1 MTAAPS
7 DVLLP
12 RTAVVADPDAG
23 RLATNARALREA
35 GYSVFE
41 ATDADGLAALLDT
54 TEPSVIVADAVLST
68 ALPNAPSAAP
78 VLVMVDLDNPQEIGA
93 ANPSGVHDCIT
104 KPPAPRELV
113 HRASVLIEQVSR
125 RRASRQE
132 AEGLRGQLREVSA
145 AVRATNDPQ
154 EIANHVVAGFGRTFK
169 ADHVVLAT
177 FEDHRVPAIT
187 AEWHRPGLAALPPDA
202 LPGEDEAR
210 AMADTLW
217 AGTET
222 LSAEG
227 NEAEP
232 RTDDKPAAA
241 VAGAAS
247 TLAVPIGEGNSSLGI
262 IWIATMDRPRTWS
275 NAELG
280 LIQHV
285 AGNAA
290 YGLIQSHLISS
301 QQQVVKQL
309 RELDKA
315 KTDFL
320 ATVNHELRTPLTSIM
335 AYLDMIQESTEHP
348 VSREVHQMLD
358 IVVRNTERLRTLI
371 EDMLSVSRGGLDNT
385 EMHLAP
391 VRLGHTLDLVA
402 AALRPLA
409 TLQNVT
415 IDVDPVPEDPEI
427 LADEV
432 QLQQV
437 FTNLVSNAIKFTPK
451 GGRIEVGSESHAA
464 EDGSKWATVRIADT
478 GIGISSDEINHVFT
492 RFYRASNAMNGAIP
506 GTGLGLAISKD
517 IVDRHGGRIDV
528 DSTLGAGTT
537 VTVCLPLGTDRV
549 QAN

>member
-1 MTAAPS
+1 
-7 DVLLP
+7 
-12 RTAVVADPDAG
+12 VADPDAG
-23 RLATNARALREA
+23 RRARNAQALRDA
-35 GYSVFE
+35 GYTVLE
-41 ATDADGLAALLDT
+41 ATDAGSLAAVLDGG
-54 TEPSVIVADAVLST
+54 EPSVVVADAFLSGVLST
-68 ALPNAPSAAP
+68 TTSAAP
-78 VLVMVDLDNPQEIGA
+78 VLVMVDLDSPAEIAA
-93 ANPSGVHDCIT
+93 ANPPGVHDCIT
-104 KPPAPRELV
+104 KPPAPQELV
-113 HRASVLIEQVSR
+113 HRASVLIDQVSR

-132 AEGLRGQLREVSA
+132 AEALREQLREVSA

-177 FEDHRVPAIT
+177 FEDHRVPVIT
-187 AEWHRPGLAALPPDA
+187 ARWHRRGLAELPADA
-202 LPGEDEAR
+202 LPREEEAR
-210 AMADTLW
+210 ATADMLW

-222 LSAEG
+222 LSADG
-227 NEAEP
+227 NE
-232 RTDDKPAAA
+232 PAARSEA
-241 VAGAAS
+241 RPGPGPAIAGAAS

-262 IWIATMDRPRTWS
+262 IWIAMMDRPRTWS
-275 NAELG
+275 SAELG

-371 EDMLSVSRGGLDNT
+371 EDMLSVSRGGLDNAA
-385 EMHLAP
+385 MQLAP
-391 VRLGHTLDLVA
+391 VRLGQTLDLVA

-437 FTNLVSNAIKFTPK
+437 FTNLVSNAIKFTPS

-464 EDGSKWATVRIADT
+464 ADGSKWATVRIADT

-528 DSTLGAGTT
+528 ASTLGSGTT
-537 VTVCLPLGTDRV
+537 VTVSLPLGTDNV

>member
-1 MTAAPS
+1 MTAVPS
-7 DVLLP
+7 GVRLA

-23 RLATNARALREA
+23 RLARNAQALREA
-35 GYSVFE
+35 GFTVLE
-41 ATDADGLAALLDT
+41 ATDAKGLAALLDT
-54 TEPSVIVADAVLST
+54 AQPSVVVADAPLSSV
-68 ALPNAPSAAP
+68 NSVAP
-78 VLVMVDLDNPQEIGA
+78 VLVMVDLDNPQETTVA
-93 ANPSGVHDCIT
+93 SPPGVHDCIT
-104 KPPAPRELV
+104 KPPEPKELV
-113 HRASVLIEQVSR
+113 HRASVLIEQASR

-154 EIANHVVAGFGRTFK
+154 EIANHVVSGFGRTFK

-177 FEDHRVPAIT
+177 FEDHRVPVIT
-187 AEWHRPGLAALPPDA
+187 ATWHRQGLAELPADA
-202 LPGEDEAR
+202 VPGEDEAR
-210 AMADTLW
+210 ATADALW

-222 LSAEG
+222 LSADG
-227 NEAEP
+227 NETEP
-232 RTDDKPAAA
+232 RADERPARA

-262 IWIATMDRPRTWS
+262 IWIAMMDRPRTWS
-275 NAELG
+275 SAELG

-358 IVVRNTERLRTLI
+358 IVVRNTERLRSLI
-371 EDMLSVSRGGLDNT
+371 EDMLSVSRGGLDNA
-385 EMHLAP
+385 EMQLAP
-391 VRLGHTLDLVA
+391 VRLGRTLDLVA

-437 FTNLVSNAIKFTPK
+437 FTNLVSNAIKFTPS

-464 EDGSKWATVRIADT
+464 ADGSKWATVRIADT
-478 GIGISSDEINHVFT
+478 GIGISDDEINHVFT

-528 DSTLGAGTT
+528 ASTLGAGTT
-537 VTVCLPLGTDRV
+537 VTVSLPLGTDRV

>member
-1 MTAAPS
+1 MTAVPS
-7 DVLLP
+7 DVRLS

-23 RLATNARALREA
+23 RLALNAKALRDA
-35 GYSVFE
+35 GYTVLE
-41 ATDADGLAALLDT
+41 ATDAAGLAALLEAG
-54 TEPSVIVADAVLST
+54 EPSIIVADAVLSAVRST
-68 ALPNAPSAAP
+68 AP
-78 VLVMVDLDNPQEIGA
+78 VLVMVDLDNPGETAA
-93 ANPSGVHDCIT
+93 ANPPGVHDCIT
-104 KPPAPRELV
+104 KPPAPKELV
-113 HRASVLIEQVSR
+113 HRVSALIDQVSR

-132 AEGLRGQLREVSA
+132 AEGLREQLREVSA

-154 EIANHVVAGFGRTFK
+154 EIANHVVSGFGRTFK

-177 FEDHRVPAIT
+177 FEDHRVPVIT
-187 AEWHRPGLAALPPDA
+187 ASWHRRGLAELPAGALPR
-202 LPGEDEAR
+202 EDEAR
-210 AMADTLW
+210 ATADALW
-217 AGTET
+217 AGTES
-222 LSAEG
+222 LSADG
-227 NEAEP
+227 NEAVARSEA
-232 RTDDKPAAA
+232 KAAPA

-262 IWIATMDRPRTWS
+262 IWIAMMDRPRTWS
-275 NAELG
+275 SAELG

-348 VSREVHQMLD
+348 VSKEVHQMLD
-358 IVVRNTERLRTLI
+358 IVVRNTGRLRTLI
-371 EDMLSVSRGGLDNT
+371 EDMLSVSRGGLDN
-385 EMHLAP
+385 MAMQLAP
-391 VRLGHTLDLVA
+391 VRLGQTLDLVA

-415 IDVDPVPEDPEI
+415 IDVGPVPEDPEI

-437 FTNLVSNAIKFTPK
+437 FTNLVSNAIKFTPS

-464 EDGSKWATVRIADT
+464 ADGSQWATVRIADT

-528 DSTLGAGTT
+528 ASTLGAGTT
-537 VTVCLPLGTDRV
+537 VTVSLPLGTDHA

>member
-1 MTAAPS
+1 MTAVPS
-7 DVLLP
+7 GVPLT

-23 RLATNARALREA
+23 RLARNAQALRDA
-35 GYSVFE
+35 GYGVQE
-41 ATDADGLAALLDT
+41 AADAAGLAALLDAGQ
-54 TEPSVIVADAVLST
+54 PSVVVADALLSP
-68 ALPNAPSAAP
+68 AQSAAP
-78 VLVMVDLDNPQEIGA
+78 VLLMVDLDNPQEVAA
-93 ANPSGVHDCIT
+93 ANPAGVHDCIT
-104 KPPAPRELV
+104 KPPEPKELV

-125 RRASRQE
+125 RRAARQE
-132 AEGLRGQLREVSA
+132 AEGLREQLREVSA

-154 EIANHVVAGFGRTFK
+154 EIANHVVSGFGRTFK

-177 FEDHRVPAIT
+177 FEDHRVPVIMA
-187 AEWHRPGLAALPPDA
+187 AWHRQGLVELPKDA

-210 AMADTLW
+210 ATADALW

-222 LSAEG
+222 LSSDG
-227 NEAEP
+227 NESEP
-232 RTDDKPAAA
+232 RADEKPARA

-262 IWIATMDRPRTWS
+262 IWIAMMDRPRTWS
-275 NAELG
+275 SAELG

-348 VSREVHQMLD
+348 VSKEVHQMLD

-371 EDMLSVSRGGLDNT
+371 EDMLSVSRGGLDNAD
-385 EMHLAP
+385 MQLAP
-391 VRLGHTLDLVA
+391 VRLGRTLDLVA

-409 TLQNVT
+409 TL
-415 IDVDPVPEDPEI
+415 
-427 LADEV
+427 
-432 QLQQV
+432 
-437 FTNLVSNAIKFTPK
+437 
-451 GGRIEVGSESHAA
+451 
-464 EDGSKWATVRIADT
+464 
-478 GIGISSDEINHVFT
+478 
-492 RFYRASNAMNGAIP
+492 
-506 GTGLGLAISKD
+506 
-517 IVDRHGGRIDV
+517 
-528 DSTLGAGTT
+528 
-537 VTVCLPLGTDRV
+537 
-549 QAN
+549 